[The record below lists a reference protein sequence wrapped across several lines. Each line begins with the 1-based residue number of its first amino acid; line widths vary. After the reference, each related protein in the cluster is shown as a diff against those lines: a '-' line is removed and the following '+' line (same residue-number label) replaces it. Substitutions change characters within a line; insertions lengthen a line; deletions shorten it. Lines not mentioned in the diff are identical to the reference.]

1 MAAWGRVVNN
11 LGVLETS
18 LRAGALRHD
27 SDATDSTMGTD
38 RMQNGLAQ
46 RAFEQLSGADGDAN
60 DLSKG
65 AQKAEAPNAMRHVAS
80 LSMTKVADGLIDP
93 KLMLSWLLTSLGA
106 PAVFAGALVP
116 IREGG
121 ALLPQ
126 MLMASWVQ
134 GMQRRKW
141 AWVLG
146 SAGQGMFAA
155 LIVLAALTLKGA
167 EAGFAIC
174 AALAGLA
181 LSRAVCSVSYKD
193 ILGKTVGQ
201 SRRGAITGLAG
212 SVSSMGV
219 VILAI
224 LLMSGLFKDSRIV
237 TAAIALAACLWGVA
251 ALLFSTLKETKSDPS
266 KAKGANFKILKE
278 DANLR
283 RFILV
288 RGLLASTAL
297 APPYLVVLAGGEG
310 QSALGQLGALVLASA
325 LASFLSSYVWGRLS
339 DRSSRKVLML
349 TGIVG
354 AVAMLGAVALSVLGL
369 ATQIWA
375 MPLVL
380 FVLMIAYHGVRQ
392 GRSTYLVDM
401 SPENQRSANAAVS
414 NTVIGVLLLFA
425 GFAGGGAALVGPTA
439 TLVLFAVMAAGAAV
453 AAIGLNKIEAAD

>member
-1 MAAWGRVVNN
+1 
-11 LGVLETS
+11 
-18 LRAGALRHD
+18 
-27 SDATDSTMGTD
+27 
-38 RMQNGLAQ
+38 
-46 RAFEQLSGADGDAN
+46 
-60 DLSKG
+60 
-65 AQKAEAPNAMRHVAS
+65 
-80 LSMTKVADGLIDP
+80 
-93 KLMLSWLLTSLGA
+93 
-106 PAVFAGALVP
+106 
-116 IREGG
+116 
-121 ALLPQ
+121 
-126 MLMASWVQ
+126 
-134 GMQRRKW
+134 
-141 AWVLG
+141 
-146 SAGQGMFAA
+146 
-155 LIVLAALTLKGA
+155 
-167 EAGFAIC
+167 
-174 AALAGLA
+174 
-181 LSRAVCSVSYKD
+181 
-193 ILGKTVGQ
+193 
-201 SRRGAITGLAG
+201 
-212 SVSSMGV
+212 
-219 VILAI
+219 
-224 LLMSGLFKDSRIV
+224 
-237 TAAIALAACLWGVA
+237 VA

-278 DANLR
+278 DENLR